1 MESRKSKFSWRDLE
15 YCDKPAS
22 RSGPLRIVAHI
33 DQDAFYAQVE
43 IVRLGINPSTP
54 FAVQQWQGL
63 IAVNYPARDANV
75 SRHETIT
82 EAKKKCPELQVA
94 HVKTWKAGDTE
105 AKYHENPDPNN
116 FKACL
121 DPYRHESVKILN
133 IIKNHAPI
141 VKKASIDECF
151 IELTGE
157 VKRLVLEEYPFLK
170 ASPDNLETSLPAAPV
185 LLWTHDYGILI
196 DRNGGDAGEEYE
208 QDWDDV
214 FLYYAARIVKAIR
227 DDIFE
232 SLHYTC
238 SAGVSFNPMLA
249 KLVSS
254 RNKPNKQ
261 AVLCRSGIKEY
272 LGSLSITDIRMLG
285 GKFGEEVVRV
295 LGTDSISDVW
305 SMQLDNVMGKLGQVN
320 GRLVW
325 NMCHGLDD
333 TEITTQIQIKS
344 MLSAKNFSQ
353 NKLKDEHAV
362 INWFRVFGSDLH
374 SRFMEVEGLRRPKT
388 LCLHVLTGSL
398 RKSRSTQIPLDAD
411 ITVDYIASHCLKLLR
426 QLQDEYDVYPIAHLS
441 VSFQNIVENDKS
453 SRGIESFLRP
463 SKVIPKSTATLDNS
477 SKLHSD
483 DNSKPQPQC
492 PSEEIPEEASPK
504 KKRSVFGMFKDISDS
519 PSPTIQQSYTCDECG
534 HSIPITQN
542 GEHDDYHFA
551 INLSRKERLFE
562 PQPSSASSTDKPT
575 VTAKSR
581 TYGRRTGSKHYI
593 APVGS
598 PSPKRAFLDAF
609 FTSNQSTSSS
619 SALRKKNNPVSSSG
633 SSSATQ
639 MHLDLGSTTVTCP
652 ECLMEYNKAS
662 EEDVDLHSRF
672 HSRTLGGI
680 SLCMQTEPIK
690 RLSYSVNGDSIYMIT
705 AESSLLDQKKAE
717 EALNFVNEELS
728 GEPMETIGIDKY
740 SIFLFMSGRK
750 CLGLLL
756 AERINS
762 AYVISE
768 KEDEKTFFSSA
779 VYIKENK
786 LQRGFLLGV
795 SRIWVTPS
803 RRKQGIARALLDCA
817 TSYFIYGYKISNK
830 EIAFTQPSESGKRFI
845 LSWSRAFQEGK
856 ASVQYAVYEN

>member
-15 YCDKPAS
+15 YCDKPTS
-22 RSGPLRIVAHI
+22 RTGPLRIVAHI

-43 IVRLGINPSTP
+43 IVRLGVNPSTP

-105 AKYHENPDPNN
+105 AKYHENPDPSN

-133 IIKNHAPI
+133 IIKKHAPI

-157 VKRLVLEEYPFLK
+157 VKKLVLEEYPFLK
-170 ASPDNLETSLPAAPV
+170 TPPGDLDTSLPAAPV
-185 LLWTHDYGILI
+185 LLWKHENGLLI
-196 DRNGGDAGEEYE
+196 DKEGGNTGEEYE
-208 QDWDDV
+208 QDWDDI
-214 FLYYAARIVKAIR
+214 FLHYAAKVVKAIR
-227 DDIFE
+227 EDIFQ

-238 SAGVSFNPMLA
+238 SAGISFNPMLA

-261 AVLCRSGIKEY
+261 ATLCRSGIKEY

-285 GKFGEEVVRV
+285 GKFGEEVVRI

-305 SMQLDNVMGKLGQVN
+305 SMQLDNVMRQLGQVN

-344 MLSAKNFSQ
+344 MLSAKNFGQ

-362 INWFRVFGSDLH
+362 LNWFRVFGSDLH

-398 RKSRSTQIPLDAD
+398 RKSRSAQIPLDAD
-411 ITVDYIASHCLKLLR
+411 ITVDYIASHCMKLLR
-426 QLQDEYDVYPIAHLS
+426 QLQDEYDVYPISHLS
-441 VSFQNIVENDKS
+441 VSFQNIVEIDKS

-463 SKVIPKSTATLDNS
+463 NRIHPKQIPTM
-477 SKLHSD
+477 D
-483 DNSKPQPQC
+483 DNPKLQLDENTKPQQQC
-492 PSEEIPEEASPK
+492 PSEDNQEASPK
-504 KKRSVFGMFKDISDS
+504 KKRSISGMFKDISDN

-534 HSIPITQN
+534 HIIPFSN
-542 GEHDDYHFA
+542 KGEHDDYHFA
-551 INLSRKERLFE
+551 INLSRKERLVE
-562 PQPSSASSTDKPT
+562 QQPSNASNTDKPINT
-575 VTAKSR
+575 GKNR
-581 TYGRRTGSKHYI
+581 TYGRRTGNKHFTLPI
-593 APVGS
+593 DS
-598 PSPKRAFLDAF
+598 PSPKKAFLDAF
-609 FTSNQSTSSS
+609 FTSNQSTSSTS
-619 SALRKKNNPVSSSG
+619 SLHKKNNSVGFSG

-639 MHLDLGSTTVTCP
+639 MHLDLGSTTVTCS

-680 SLCMQTEPIK
+680 TLSMQTEPIK

-728 GEPMETIGIDKY
+728 GEPMETIGVDKY
-740 SIFLFMSGRK
+740 SIFLFTSGKK
-750 CLGLLL
+750 CVGLLL

-768 KEDEKTFFSSA
+768 KEDEKAFFSSA

-786 LQRGFLLGV
+786 LQAGFLLGV

-803 RRKQGIARALLDCA
+803 RRKQGIARALLECA
-817 TSYFIYGYKISNK
+817 TSHFIYGYKISNK

-845 LSWSRAFQEGK
+845 LSWSRTYQKDK
-856 ASVQYAVYEN
+856 AGVQYAVYEN

>member
-1 MESRKSKFSWRDLE
+1 MESRKSKFCWRDLE

-22 RSGPLRIVAHI
+22 RSCPLRVVAHI

-43 IVRLGINPSTP
+43 IVRLGISPSTP

-63 IAVNYPARDANV
+63 IAVNYPARAANV

-105 AKYHENPDPNN
+105 AKYHENPDPSN

-133 IIKNHAPI
+133 IIKKHAPI

-151 IELTGE
+151 IELTAE
-157 VKRLVLEEYPFLK
+157 VKRLILEDYPFLK
-170 ASPDNLETSLPAAPV
+170 TSPENLETPLPAAPV
-185 LLWTHDYGILI
+185 LLWTQDYGLLI
-196 DRNGGDAGEEYE
+196 DRREGDTNGEYE

-214 FLYYAARIVKAIR
+214 FLYYAARIVKEIR
-227 DDIFE
+227 DDIYK

-261 AVLCRSGIKEY
+261 AVLCRSGIKDY

-285 GKFGEEVVRV
+285 GKFGEEVVRI

-305 SMQLDNVMGKLGQVN
+305 SMQLDDIMGKLGQVN

-344 MLSAKNFSQ
+344 MLSAKNFSH
-353 NKLKDEHAV
+353 NKLKDENAV
-362 INWFRVFGSDLH
+362 TNWFRVFGSDLH
-374 SRFMEVEGLRRPKT
+374 SRFLELEGLRRPKT
-388 LCLHVLTGSL
+388 LCLHALTGFL

-411 ITVDYIASHCLKLLR
+411 ITVDYIANHCLKLLR
-426 QLQDEYDVYPIAHLS
+426 QLQDEYDVYPISHLS

-463 SKVIPKSTATLDNS
+463 SNKVTPKPIPMLDDS
-477 SKLHSD
+477 SKIHLD
-483 DNSKPQPQC
+483 ANSTPPSQC
-492 PSEEIPEEASPK
+492 LTEEMPEEVSPNK
-504 KKRSVFGMFKDISDS
+504 ERSVFGMFKDISENS
-519 PSPTIQQSYTCDECG
+519 SSVAQKSYTCKECG
-534 HSIPITQN
+534 HNISFSQKR
-542 GEHDDYHFA
+542 EHDDYHFA
-551 INLSRKERLFE
+551 INLSRNERLFE
-562 PQPSSASSTDKPT
+562 RQTSSAGADKPANS
-575 VTAKSR
+575 AKSR
-581 TYGRRTGSKHYI
+581 TYGRKTGNKHFI
-593 APVGS
+593 APMDS
-598 PSPKRAFLDAF
+598 PSPKKAFLDAF
-609 FTSNQSTSSS
+609 FTANQNTPST
-619 SALRKKNNPVSSSG
+619 LRKKTSPNNSSN

-639 MHLDLGSTTVTCP
+639 LHLDLGSTTVTCS
-652 ECLMEYNKAS
+652 ECLMEYNKAT

-680 SLCMQTEPIK
+680 DLNMQAEPIK
-690 RLSYSVNGDSIYMIT
+690 RLSYSVNGDSIYMVT
-705 AESSLLDQKKAE
+705 AESALLDQKKAE
-717 EALNFVNEELS
+717 DAVNFVNEELS

-740 SIFLFMSGRK
+740 SIFLFMSGKK
-750 CLGLLL
+750 CIGLLL
-756 AERINS
+756 AERIKS

-786 LQRGFLLGV
+786 LKHGFILGV

-817 TSYFIYGYKISNK
+817 TSHFIYGYKISNK

-845 LSWSRAFQEGK
+845 ISWSRAQQEDKTG
-856 ASVQYAVYEN
+856 VQYAVYES